1 MLTAQQQYEQAA
13 LTQVQADAQRFT
25 DTATLFR
32 ALGGGW
38 WNASLDPAALA
49 AAVSQEQTRGEQHE

>member
-1 MLTAQQQYEQAA
+1 
-13 LTQVQADAQRFT
+13 VQRFT

-38 WNASLDPAALA
+38 WNSNHDPAALA
-49 AAVSQEQTRGEQHE
+49 AVTSGDKHE